1 MPVPHSPG
9 DGPRTARAGAT
20 RLLTLEAFQSAR
32 RALSSTV
39 LRTPLVPL
47 PCLDTGRPLW
57 LKAENLQ
64 VTGSFKVR
72 GAVHR
77 LAAVPA
83 EERTRR
89 VVAHSSGNHAQAV
102 AYAARLLGVEATVL
116 MPETATAFKIGATR
130 ALGAEVITAPA
141 EVYRERALELAAEC
155 GGIVIPPF
163 DDPLVMAGQ
172 GTVALEI
179 AEDIP
184 AGFRGS
190 SGGSGGSSGGSGG
203 SGGSSSGSSGYRR
216 SGGSAGEL
224 TILAP
229 IGGGGLLGGIA
240 AAAKSVLPGCRVV
253 GVEPELAADAAE
265 SRRAGRRVAW
275 PAARTGRTIADG
287 LRTPMVGELTW
298 QHIQRYVDDIVTV
311 TEDEIRAAV
320 GVLAGRAHLVAEPSG
335 AVATAAFLA
344 GRVPGDGPCVAVVS
358 GGNVH
363 PADLAALLTPR
374 PGGDF
379 TRPA

>member
-20 RLLTLEAFQSAR
+20 RLLTLEAFQAAR

-190 SGGSGGSSGGSGG
+190 SSGSGG
-203 SGGSSSGSSGYRR
+203 

-298 QHIQRYVDDIVTV
+298 QHIQRYVDGIVTV

-374 PGGDF
+374 TGGDV